1 MFRQLYR
8 QFIRCGLTAVLIL
21 QMTGIAAAH
30 HILGRSA
37 SGLSEDSNTPSSLQ
51 EEIQIGDYL
60 VNYMI
65 FPAFPKPEEPGQI
78 NVTAERTESG
88 EAFGGKVT
96 FAIQENAWYAA
107 LGFGSDERILGVQAP
122 DDHVFRQRLVF
133 PGRGEYLI
141 TIRFEDNGEPYVI
154 QFPVHIGEA
163 APVSVVTMAIIALA
177 IALVLISLIQRRR
190 LMSGK
195 VRQRKPNQA

>member
-78 NVTAERTESG
+78 NVTAERTDSG
-88 EAFGGKVT
+88 EAFDGKVT

-154 QFPVHIGEA
+154 QFSVHIGEA

-195 VRQRKPNQA
+195 VRQSKPNQA